1 MNKDQEIGDKAYSK
15 VNSGVQMEELSDEE
29 LKTILITIDGLGKVQ
44 KEKAL
49 NILLERESAMLR
61 ANIAG
66 EIR

>member
-1 MNKDQEIGDKAYSK
+1 
-15 VNSGVQMEELSDEE
+15 MEELSDEE